1 MASITLPWICDI
13 LHITIYTDGP
23 KGTTNSREY
32 VKLQR
37 QNKQLLEENN
47 LLKYKI
53 ELLLDMVSVNRIVNW
68 VISYS
73 ICSWQQ
79 AMQTVWCYTEN

>member
-1 MASITLPWICDI
+1 MFGVLCLFVTVAIDNMTIALRTP
-13 LHITIYTDGP
+13 HITVYIIYADGP

-53 ELLLDMVSVNRIVNW
+53 ELLLDMVSLGRIVTYR
-68 VISYS
+68 VILYFS
-73 ICSWQQ
+73 
-79 AMQTVWCYTEN
+79 